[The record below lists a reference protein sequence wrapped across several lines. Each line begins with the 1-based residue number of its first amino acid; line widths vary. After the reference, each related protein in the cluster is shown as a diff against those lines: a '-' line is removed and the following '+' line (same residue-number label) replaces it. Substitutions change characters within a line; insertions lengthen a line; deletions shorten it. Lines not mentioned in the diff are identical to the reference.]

1 MENANTARSLASSSA
16 RGQRAEND
24 RAGEEYRKALKAH
37 HFKQKVWIILI
48 HLCLV
53 VYVVVSVY
61 PLLRIFSVSL
71 RPGDRIV
78 STDLSLIPV
87 GASFISYLKVLH
99 ETNFLF
105 WLWNSLIITCATATL
120 GVSLAALAG
129 YAFSRF
135 KFPGHKMGLTLLL
148 GNEMIPASMLLLP
161 LFLMIM
167 KIGLVNTYLGMI
179 IAYSVTSLPFS
190 IWILKGY
197 YDTIPKSLEEAA
209 LVDGTT
215 RFGAFLRIILPLSTP
230 ALAIAFLFNFTQA
243 WNEYLVAR
251 VVLSDARMYTWTL
264 GLFELQ
270 GQYLT
275 QWGMFAAAS
284 IMVTIPVLG
293 VFLYSSKWLISGL
306 TLGGVKG

>member
-1 MENANTARSLASSSA
+1 MGRRLNGWGTHLALWLA
-16 RGQRAEND
+16 
-24 RAGEEYRKALKAH
+24 
-37 HFKQKVWIILI
+37 
-48 HLCLV
+48 CLAC
-53 VYVVVSVY
+53 VY
-61 PLLRIFSVSL
+61 PLLRILAVSL
-71 RPGDRIV
+71 RPGDRII
-78 STDLSLIPV
+78 STDLALIPA
-87 GASFISYLKVLH
+87 GATAASYASVLANTH
-99 ETNFLF
+99 FLL
-105 WLWNSLIITCATATL
+105 WLWNSLVVTCATAFI
-120 GVSLAALAG
+120 GVCLASTAG

-135 KFPGHKMGLTLLL
+135 KFPGSKMGLTLLL
-148 GNEMIPASMLLLP
+148 GTQMIPAAMLLLP

-167 KIGLVNTYLGMI
+167 RLGLTNTYLGVI
-179 IAYSVTSLPFS
+179 IAYSVSSLPFS

-197 YDTIPKSLEEAA
+197 YDTIPRSLEEAA
-209 LVDGTT
+209 FVDWTS
-215 RFGAFLRIILPLSTP
+215 RFCAFWRVVLPLSTP

-251 VVLSDARMYTWTL
+251 VVLTDSLRYTWTL

-284 IMVTIPVLG
+284 LMVTVPVLC

>member
-1 MENANTARSLASSSA
+1 VLANT
-16 RGQRAEND
+16 
-24 RAGEEYRKALKAH
+24 
-37 HFKQKVWIILI
+37 HF
-48 HLCLV
+48 
-53 VYVVVSVY
+53 
-61 PLLRIFSVSL
+61 
-71 RPGDRIV
+71 
-78 STDLSLIPV
+78 
-87 GASFISYLKVLH
+87 LH
-99 ETNFLF
+99 
-105 WLWNSLIITCATATL
+105 WMWNSLVVTCATAFI
-120 GVSLAALAG
+120 GVCLASTAG

-135 KFPGHKMGLTLLL
+135 KFPGSKMGLTLLL
-148 GNEMIPASMLLLP
+148 GTQMIPAAMLLLP

-167 KIGLVNTYLGMI
+167 RLGLTNTYLGVI
-179 IAYSVTSLPFS
+179 IAYSVSSLPFS

-197 YDTIPKSLEEAA
+197 YDTIPRSLEEAA
-209 LVDGTT
+209 LVDGTS
-215 RFGAFLRIILPLSTP
+215 RFGAFWRVVLPLSTP

-251 VVLSDARMYTWTL
+251 VVLTDSLRYTWTL

-284 IMVTIPVLG
+284 LMVTVPVLC

>member
-1 MENANTARSLASSSA
+1 MGRRLRDWATHLALWTAC
-16 RGQRAEND
+16 
-24 RAGEEYRKALKAH
+24 
-37 HFKQKVWIILI
+37 LI
-48 HLCLV
+48 C
-53 VYVVVSVY
+53 VY
-61 PLLRIFSVSL
+61 PLLRIIAVSL
-71 RPGDRIV
+71 RPGDRII
-78 STDLSLIPV
+78 STDLSLIPA
-87 GASFISYLKVLH
+87 GATAASYASVLGGTH
-99 ETNFLF
+99 FLL
-105 WLWNSLIITCATATL
+105 WLWNSLVVTCTTAFI
-120 GVSLAALAG
+120 GVCLASTAG

-135 KFPGHKMGLTLLL
+135 KFPGSRLGLTLLL
-148 GNEMIPASMLLLP
+148 GTQMIPAAMLLLP

-167 KIGLVNTYLGMI
+167 KLGLTNTYLGVI
-179 IAYSVTSLPFS
+179 IAYSVSSLPFS

-197 YDTIPKSLEEAA
+197 YDTIPRSLEEAA
-209 LVDGTT
+209 LVDGTS
-215 RFGAFLRIILPLSTP
+215 RFGAFWRVVLPLSTP

-251 VVLSDARMYTWTL
+251 VVLTDALRYTWTL

-284 IMVTIPVLG
+284 LMVTVPVLL